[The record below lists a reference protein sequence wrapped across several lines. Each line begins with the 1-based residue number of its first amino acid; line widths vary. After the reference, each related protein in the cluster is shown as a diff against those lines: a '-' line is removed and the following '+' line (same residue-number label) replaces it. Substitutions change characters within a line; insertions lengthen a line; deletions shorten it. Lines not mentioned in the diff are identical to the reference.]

1 MKFVKK
7 IITCITFT
15 ACFGGTSIAIAANPV
30 EMAHK
35 FGFSGCDSLIERS
48 FDLAIKSQNSLFSI
62 YYVDE
67 TSSDSIDIV
76 ATFGSPGD
84 TVFQTIHFEKRGDSC
99 YSVQR
104 SLISGQW
111 NCAGS
116 LSKDEN
122 FKYTNDAAGALW
134 SKNKGGVGKILIQ
147 SGDTCNEIYIT
158 SDIEK
163 IRY

>member
-7 IITCITFT
+7 LITCITFT

-35 FGFSGCDSLIERS
+35 YGFTGCDSLIEKS

-62 YYVDE
+62 YYSDE
-67 TSSDSIDIV
+67 TASDSIGMV
-76 ATFGSPGD
+76 ATWGSPGD
-84 TVFQTIHFEKRGDSC
+84 TVFQTINFEKRGDSC
-99 YSVQR
+99 YSWER

-111 NCAGS
+111 SCAGS
-116 LSKDEN
+116 LSKDEY
-122 FKYTNDAAGALW
+122 FKYTDDAAGALW

-147 SGDTCNEIYIT
+147 SGDTCNEIYIKDDT
-158 SDIEK
+158 EK